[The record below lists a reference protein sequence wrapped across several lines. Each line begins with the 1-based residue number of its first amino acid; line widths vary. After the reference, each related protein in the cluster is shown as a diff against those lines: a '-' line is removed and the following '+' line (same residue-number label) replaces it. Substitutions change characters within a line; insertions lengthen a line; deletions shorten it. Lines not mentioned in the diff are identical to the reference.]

1 MPYVACPRCDLL
13 TYCVREDDCP
23 RCGARVLADPVGH
36 ALPRARAQLHAGAA
50 AVSEIAGGRER
61 IRHVAGAGRFPGV
74 VPGAAVPLDETVCAR
89 VLAGRVAPVIPDI
102 PAEEALADLE
112 GPRAAGVQAYLGVPF
127 RSADAR
133 LYVLCC
139 LWAERRPELGEADL
153 RFLQGLADSLREP
166 LATTAP

>member
-36 ALPRARAQLHAGAA
+36 ALTRARAQLHAGAA

-61 IRHVAGAGRFPGV
+61 IRHVAGVGRFPGV

-89 VLAGRVAPVIPDI
+89 VLAGRVGPVIPDI
-102 PAEEALADLE
+102 
-112 GPRAAGVQAYLGVPF
+112 
-127 RSADAR
+127 
-133 LYVLCC
+133 
-139 LWAERRPELGEADL
+139 
-153 RFLQGLADSLREP
+153 
-166 LATTAP
+166 